1 MTPSEIDKLFEEV
14 LNSRSVTSLFQPLV
28 HLDSREVVGFEA
40 LARGPDGPLF
50 APQGLFSAA
59 ERAQRVAELD
69 WVCRASGLRM
79 ALAAGLDP
87 SLTWFINVEPAGLSS
102 RCPEDLQAVVR
113 DAESNLRM
121 VTELTERGIDINPA
135 GLLEAA
141 AAARQLAGGVALD
154 DVGGVPRSLAL
165 LPFVQPDVV
174 KLDLS
179 LLHDV
184 DRSRAASISNA
195 VRAYAE
201 QTGAVILA
209 EGIETE
215 VHLRLAKVLGATYGQ
230 GWLFGRPEPL
240 PERVNPPTKPFPFAQ
255 RLRDDGT
262 ATPFNIA
269 TSELVCN
276 RATKEHLLPMSLH
289 LELLALAGDESP
301 VLLASFQHA
310 QYFTPA
316 TARRYAKLATRNV
329 FTVALGEGLSD
340 TGVVGVRSVNLR
352 PDDPLV
358 GEWNVIVVGAHFAG
372 ALLARDCGDD
382 GAEQS
387 RRFDYVITH
396 DRAIVLR
403 TARAILRYVTA
414 PDDDS

>member
-1 MTPSEIDKLFEEV
+1 MTESGIDRIFEE
-14 LNSRSVTSLFQPLV
+14 LLESRSVTSLFQPLV

-50 APQGLFSAA
+50 TPQALFAAA
-59 ERAQRVAELD
+59 ERADRVAELD

-79 ALAAGLDP
+79 ALAAALND
-87 SLTWFINVEPAGLSS
+87 SLTWFVNVEPAGLSS

-113 DAESNLRM
+113 NGETNLRL

-135 GLLEAA
+135 GLLVAA
-141 AAARQLAGGVALD
+141 AAARHLAGGVALD

-179 LLHDV
+179 LLHDD

-215 VHLRLAKVLGATYGQ
+215 AHLRLAKVLGATYGQ
-230 GWLFGRPEPL
+230 GWLFGRPEAL
-240 PERVNPPTKPFPFAQ
+240 PERVSRPTNPFPFAQ
-255 RLRDDGT
+255 RLRDDE
-262 ATPFNIA
+262 AASPFDIA
-269 TSELVCN
+269 ASELGSDQ
-276 RATKEHLLPMSLH
+276 ATKEHLLPMSLH
-289 LELLALAGDESP
+289 LELLALAGDESL

-310 QYFTPA
+310 RYFTPA
-316 TARRYAKLATRNV
+316 TVRRYADLAKRNV
-329 FTVALGEGLSD
+329 FTVALGAGLCD
-340 TGVVGVRSVNLR
+340 TGVPGVRSVNLR

-372 ALLARDCGDD
+372 ALLARDCGDEGD
-382 GAEQS
+382 QRS

-396 DRAIVLR
+396 
-403 TARAILRYVTA
+403 
-414 PDDDS
+414 